1 MDFLF
6 YLYATVTITFEL
18 VMNIEQSIQA
28 QEHILI
34 KSELYTLLTLAIGEK
49 IVDYL
54 LQSQTK
60 SFYSIIKYQFGL
72 NSKA

>member
-34 KSELYTLLTLAIGEK
+34 KSELYTLLTIAIGEK
-49 IVDYL
+49 IVDY
-54 LQSQTK
+54 
-60 SFYSIIKYQFGL
+60 
-72 NSKA
+72 

>member
-6 YLYATVTITFEL
+6 YLYAIVTITFEL

-34 KSELYTLLTLAIGEK
+34 KSELYTLLTLAIGK
-49 IVDYL
+49 KLWTINYNHKLKVFIV
-54 LQSQTK
+54 
-60 SFYSIIKYQFGL
+60 
-72 NSKA
+72 

>member
-49 IVDYL
+49 LWTINYNHKLKVFIV
-54 LQSQTK
+54 
-60 SFYSIIKYQFGL
+60 
-72 NSKA
+72 

>member
-6 YLYATVTITFEL
+6 YLYAIVTITFEL

-34 KSELYTLLTLAIGEK
+34 KSELYTLLTLAIGK
-49 IVDYL
+49 KLWTISYNHKLKVFIV
-54 LQSQTK
+54 
-60 SFYSIIKYQFGL
+60 
-72 NSKA
+72 

>member
-6 YLYATVTITFEL
+6 YLFAIVTITFEF

-49 IVDYL
+49 NVYH
-54 LQSQTK
+54 
-60 SFYSIIKYQFGL
+60 
-72 NSKA
+72 

>member
-49 IVDYL
+49 IVGY
-54 LQSQTK
+54 
-60 SFYSIIKYQFGL
+60 
-72 NSKA
+72 

>member
-6 YLYATVTITFEL
+6 YLYAIVTITIEL

-34 KSELYTLLTLAIGEK
+34 KSELYTLLTLAIGK
-49 IVDYL
+49 KLWTINYNHKLKVFIV
-54 LQSQTK
+54 
-60 SFYSIIKYQFGL
+60 
-72 NSKA
+72 